1 MRLSRDEINAIA
13 SAMAPAVADAVA
25 QRVLELVD
33 ERQGDGLVDAA
44 KLARVLGV
52 DRDWVYEHGERLGAI
67 RLGDGPRPRLRF
79 EIGRAVES
87 FTRLSAQARVTPL
100 TGRQQP
106 PVPRPRRSRG
116 GRR

>member
-1 MRLSRDEINAIA
+1 MGLGHEDIEAIVTA
-13 SAMAPAVADAVA
+13 LAPAVAEAVA
-25 QRVLELVD
+25 RRVFELVD
-33 ERQGDGLVDAA
+33 EHQGFGFVDAA
-44 KLARVLGV
+44 ELALVLGV
-52 DRDWVYEHGERLGAI
+52 DREWVYAHAERLGAI

-87 FTRLSAQARVTPL
+87 FARLSAKAPAVSPD
-100 TGRQQP
+100 GRLRT